1 MFFETPATSLLTPG
15 TASDRSGRRVARNAA
30 RIDMSPETGRP
41 AATSDARN
49 DLSSETDRRVA
60 TAAVASDLS
69 LETGGSLASTSARSD
84 PSRETNHQLDAR
96 PPARPSPA
104 DQSDMSSETSGLRS
118 HPRAAPLQFVA
129 AAASV
134 RPASPAGDPD
144 PSASS
149 QRAVA
154 DLAARGLAGP
164 SVPAE
169 TASHGCQPSAL
180 AAGRDSAPPA
190 AAGARPPA
198 DRGSATLGPRMP
210 DLGKAGAWGLLA
222 VAGVLAGLLALSS
235 VASFVNA
242 YRIGEAVVRGEGEV
256 LHRLVERDF
265 PRGRW
270 ATAADLEAILG
281 DARDEG
287 LRYLAILAPDD
298 AVVVEAGVSVERP
311 LRPDDHRGVLAWIDD
326 NLAGDGNV
334 ARFERLLGPPP
345 RSGEKP
351 PPGVEPGVRPPPP
364 RVVIEFEPRLA
375 AAFFRQ
381 ALRDLVVGL
390 AVAVALVV
398 TAWVS
403 HRQRQRA
410 QAAEAGH
417 AERRHLAALGEMSAV
432 LAHEI
437 RNPLASLKGHAQLLE
452 EQLADNERR
461 RAKASRIV
469 EEAVRLEALTTSLLD
484 FVRAGKLK
492 AATGD
497 PRAIAR
503 RAVEL
508 TDPARVVLDD
518 ADAPAGW
525 YLDAQRVEQALVNL
539 VRNALQA
546 SPPGATVE
554 LAIRREDGGL
564 AFRVADRG
572 PGVPAE
578 LRARIFDPFV
588 TGRTQGTGLGLAVV
602 SRVCERHGG
611 KASVEERPGGGS
623 VFRVW
628 LPPAER
634 EGD

>member
-1 MFFETPATSLLTPG
+1 M
-15 TASDRSGRRVARNAA
+15 
-30 RIDMSPETGRP
+30 
-41 AATSDARN
+41 
-49 DLSSETDRRVA
+49 SSETYLALA
-60 TAAVASDLS
+60 TDPAQ
-69 LETGGSLASTSARSD
+69 RS
-84 PSRETNHQLDAR
+84 
-96 PPARPSPA
+96 SPRGP
-104 DQSDMSSETSGLRS
+104 QVPGDMSSETA
-118 HPRAAPLQFVA
+118 PRTPPPRRAPAAPLQFVP

-134 RPASPAGDPD
+134 RAAAPAGDLTD
-144 PSASS
+144 PAASS
-149 QRAVA
+149 SARPLA
-154 DLAARGLAGP
+154 DLAARSRAGWSGATRTASAGP
-164 SVPAE
+164 QSV
-169 TASHGCQPSAL
+169 AL
-180 AAGRDSAPPA
+180 AAARAIEHPA
-190 AAGARPPA
+190 AAAAAPPG
-198 DRGSATLGPRMP
+198 DGGSATLRPRMP
-210 DLGKAGAWGLLA
+210 DLGKAGGWGLLA
-222 VAGVLAGLLALSS
+222 VAVALAGLLALSS
-235 VASFVNA
+235 VSSFVNA
-242 YRIGEAVVRGEGEV
+242 YRIGEAVVRGESEV

-270 ATAADLEAILG
+270 TTAADLEAILA
-281 DARDEG
+281 DDRDEG
-287 LRYLAILAPDD
+287 LRYLAILGPDD
-298 AVVVEAGVSVERP
+298 GVVVEAGVSAERP
-311 LRPDDHRGVLAWIDD
+311 LRPGDHRGVLAWIED
-326 NLAGDGNV
+326 NLAGDGTV
-334 ARFERLLGPPP
+334 ARFERMIGPPP
-345 RSGEKP
+345 RHGDGPPGVDPRAPRPGMDGKAP
-351 PPGVEPGVRPPPP
+351 PPGFDAKAPPPGAAGRPPPPGMEGKAPPPDAAGRPPPP
-364 RVVIEFEPRLA
+364 RIVIEFEPRLA
-375 AAFFRQ
+375 TAFFRQ

-398 TAWVS
+398 TAWLS

-410 QAAEAGH
+410 RAAEAGH

-518 ADAPAGW
+518 AGAPEGW

>member
-1 MFFETPATSLLTPG
+1 
-15 TASDRSGRRVARNAA
+15 
-30 RIDMSPETGRP
+30 MSFAILPPLCPRDS
-41 AATSDARN
+41 AH
-49 DLSSETDRRVA
+49 
-60 TAAVASDLS
+60 AAVSAPAP
-69 LETGGSLASTSARSD
+69 GSAT
-84 PSRETNHQLDAR
+84 
-96 PPARPSPA
+96 
-104 DQSDMSSETSGLRS
+104 
-118 HPRAAPLQFVA
+118 VA
-129 AAASV
+129 AAM
-134 RPASPAGDPD
+134 PELG
-144 PSASS
+144 
-149 QRAVA
+149 Q
-154 DLAARGLAGP
+154 AR
-164 SVPAE
+164 
-169 TASHGCQPSAL
+169 
-180 AAGRDSAPPA
+180 
-190 AAGARPPA
+190 
-198 DRGSATLGPRMP
+198 
-210 DLGKAGAWGLLA
+210 AWGLLA
-222 VAGVLAGLLALSS
+222 VAAALAGLLALSS
-235 VASFVNA
+235 VASFFNA
-242 YRIGEAVVRGEGEV
+242 YRIGEALVRGEGET
-256 LHRLVERDF
+256 LHRLIERDF

-270 ATAADLEAILG
+270 ITAADLEAILA
-281 DARDEG
+281 DNRDEG

-298 AVVVEAGVSVERP
+298 SAVVEAGVGAEQP
-311 LRPDDHRGVLAWIDD
+311 LRADADDPGVLGWVRV
-326 NLAGDGNV
+326 NLAGDATV
-334 ARFERLLGPPP
+334 ARFERLLGPP
-345 RSGEKP
+345 RLHAGESP
-351 PPGVEPGVRPPPP
+351 PPEPAPGVRPPPP

-375 AAFFRQ
+375 AAYFRQ
-381 ALRDLVVGL
+381 ALRDLAVGL
-390 AVAVALVV
+390 AVAAALVV
-398 TAWVS
+398 TALLS

-410 QAAEAGH
+410 RVAEASL

-452 EQLADNERR
+452 EQLGDNERR

-508 TDPARVVLDD
+508 TDPARVVVDD

-539 VRNALQA
+539 VRNALQV
-546 SPPGATVE
+546 SPPGVPVE
-554 LAIRREDGGL
+554 LTIRREDGGL

-572 PGVPAE
+572 AGVPPE

-611 KASVEERPGGGS
+611 KASVEDRPGGGS
-623 VFRVW
+623 IFGVW

>member
-1 MFFETPATSLLTPG
+1 MSFEPGPEAPATNRPL
-15 TASDRSGRRVARNAA
+15 AA
-30 RIDMSPETGRP
+30 RPRRP
-41 AATSDARN
+41 PDSNRPLVRGGAA
-49 DLSSETDRRVA
+49 
-60 TAAVASDLS
+60 AADGHADDDD
-69 LETGGSLASTSARSD
+69 LASA
-84 PSRETNHQLDAR
+84 PGA
-96 PPARPSPA
+96 ASPG
-104 DQSDMSSETSGLRS
+104 DHDSTIDL
-118 HPRAAPLQFVA
+118 HP

-134 RPASPAGDPD
+134 RAPRSGLHPAASTARGVRTDDLAGDL
-144 PSASS
+144 
-149 QRAVA
+149 
-154 DLAARGLAGP
+154 DLAASTVRAGRIDPRLSAPAGAEQRPSPAAALAG
-164 SVPAE
+164 
-169 TASHGCQPSAL
+169 ASAQ
-180 AAGRDSAPPA
+180 APPA
-190 AAGARPPA
+190 GGAAPNNP
-198 DRGSATLGPRMP
+198 GSATLGPRMP

-235 VASFVNA
+235 VASFFNA
-242 YRIGEAVVRGEGEV
+242 YRIGEAVVRGEGEA

-265 PRGRW
+265 PRDRW
-270 ATAADLEAILG
+270 ITAVDLETILA
-281 DARDEG
+281 DDRDEG

-298 AVVVEAGVSVERP
+298 SVVVEAGVSVERP
-311 LRPDDHRGVLAWIDD
+311 LRADDDRGVLAWIED
-326 NLAGDGNV
+326 NLAGDGI
-334 ARFERLLGPPP
+334 ARFERLFGPPP
-345 RSGEKP
+345 RRGDRPGPGSDAPLPLPPGVDP
-351 PPGVEPGVRPPPP
+351 PPGVDAPPAAGVSGRPPPP

-398 TAWVS
+398 TALVS

-461 RAKASRIV
+461 QAKARRIV

-518 ADAPAGW
+518 AGAPEGW
-525 YLDAQRVEQALVNL
+525 WLDAQRVEQALVNL

-546 SPPGATVE
+546 SPPGVTVE
-554 LAIRREDGGL
+554 LIIRREDGGL

-628 LPPAER
+628 LPPADR
-634 EGD
+634 EDE